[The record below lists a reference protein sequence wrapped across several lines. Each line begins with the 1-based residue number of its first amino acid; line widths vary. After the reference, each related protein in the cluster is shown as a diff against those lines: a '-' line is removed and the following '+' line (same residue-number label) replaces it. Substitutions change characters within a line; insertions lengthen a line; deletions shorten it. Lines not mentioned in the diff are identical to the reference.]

1 MWTLLNTLFLNAAA
15 QAPDEY
21 PLGVG
26 DTLEVSVYGEPELSG
41 SFPIGSTGDL
51 EYPLLGAVTVEGM
64 TTAEASALL
73 QQRLSDGFLV
83 VPSVT
88 AWLASYQSQP
98 VQVIGAVTTPG
109 MYYLKGSTT
118 ILQVLSEAGGMKLD
132 GIDEIRI
139 THGDEAGEATVLSY
153 EQMISSG
160 EGNVTLR
167 GGDIVFV
174 PELLIS
180 VIGQVEQPGALAFRK
195 GMTVST
201 GLAAAGGAMPTANMG
216 RVYILRG
223 EERIEVNVRKIL
235 KGRTEDILLEADDR
249 ILVQESFF

>member
-1 MWTLLNTLFLNAAA
+1 MSSLLHTLILSAAA
-15 QAPDEY
+15 QAPEEY

-26 DTLEVSVYGEPELSG
+26 DTLEISVYGEPELSG
-41 SFPIGSTGDL
+41 SFPISSTGDL
-51 EYPLLGAVTVEGM
+51 EYPLLGTITVEGM

-98 VQVIGAVTTPG
+98 VQVIGAVSAPG

-118 ILQVLSEAGGMKLD
+118 VLQVLSEAGGMKLD
-132 GIDEIRI
+132 GIDEVRI
-139 THGDEAGEATVLSY
+139 TRSDETGEATVLSY
-153 EQMISSG
+153 EEMISSG
-160 EGNVTLR
+160 EGNVTLH

-201 GLAAAGGAMPTANMG
+201 GLAAAGGAMPTANLG

-223 EERIEVNVRKIL
+223 DERIQVNVRKIL
-235 KGRTEDILLEADDR
+235 KGRTADVSLEADDR